1 VRISGT
7 NRYATAVAASKHAF
21 PNGAP
26 IVYIAVGNNYPDAL
40 TGGAAT
46 AVYKGPILLVT
57 TTAIPA
63 IVATELRRL
72 GPLRIV
78 ILGGP
83 AVVSTNVASQL
94 SAYLP

>member
-1 VRISGT
+1 
-7 NRYATAVAASKHAF
+7 
-21 PNGAP
+21 
-26 IVYIAVGNNYPDAL
+26 
-40 TGGAAT
+40 
-46 AVYKGPILLVT
+46 VT